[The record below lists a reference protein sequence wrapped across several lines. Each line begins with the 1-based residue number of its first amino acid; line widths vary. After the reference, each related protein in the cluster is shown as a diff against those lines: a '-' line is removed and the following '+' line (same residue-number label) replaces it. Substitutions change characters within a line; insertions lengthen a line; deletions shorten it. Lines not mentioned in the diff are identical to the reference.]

1 VIPLYRG
8 LLILVRISCPAISS
22 NFLIFPRCK
31 RSASLMTPLGEV
43 FRKELP
49 DKKDFWENEL
59 KSLGIEPR
67 RKIEFNDNKE
77 LQALAEIIKEVY
89 FQDYKTAYSNN

>member
-1 VIPLYRG
+1 
-8 LLILVRISCPAISS
+8 
-22 NFLIFPRCK
+22 
-31 RSASLMTPLGEV
+31 MTPLGEV

-67 RKIEFNDNKE
+67 RKN
-77 LQALAEIIKEVY
+77 
-89 FQDYKTAYSNN
+89 